1 MPFACS
7 QLSLVV
13 LDILITRGGNLKS
26 NTTNYRE
33 RYKWKFW
40 RVNFK
45 IVLFYWWLIF
55 LCSTHAHSR
64 SALAV
69 IHSLRFVNSR
79 SARIAR
85 FRKLTEILWSAQKV
99 ITHESAFSHCT
110 TSKLLLKICFNQTH
124 FAWTSSI
131 FPGRRIC
138 LRLCYVIL
146 EARMFRFAA
155 QS

>member
-1 MPFACS
+1 MPLACS

-13 LDILITRGGNLKS
+13 FDILITRGGNLKS

-33 RYKWKFW
+33 RNKWKFW
-40 RVNFK
+40 WVIFK

-55 LCSTHAHSR
+55 LCSTRAHSR
-64 SALAV
+64 SALAA

-79 SARIAR
+79 SARISR
-85 FRKLTEILWSAQKV
+85 FRTLTEILWSAQKV
-99 ITHESAFSHCT
+99 ITHDSAFSHGT
-110 TSKLLLKICFNQTH
+110 TSKLLLNICFNQTH

-146 EARMFRFAA
+146 EARMFRFSA